1 MTTHNDLDS
10 GFMSSN
16 WEIEEAGLDW
26 ITITGKDSD
35 GDCEL
40 FEAVCQWQDELS
52 LHHPVRDWG
61 LLGYKGRA
69 AGPVRLGFRN
79 DTSYII
85 QVSGAWAET
94 ALARIPQ
101 LDNLHVTR
109 VDFQVTASVGHEQMV
124 AHQAYQKALNL
135 EKDNANYPTVT
146 FITGTR
152 GDTLYLGRRT
162 SDKVLR
168 LYDKGAEQ
176 GGSKGFLFRW
186 EVEYKKGRARSAW
199 QQVIATVN
207 RTDFVLSAVKSEFAK
222 LGIEPW
228 FGSVHSV
235 SIVAEKLTPHHE
247 KQLKWLDRCVRP
259 VIVKLSEKGYGSDA
273 RRILFG
279 ELVQENEGGC
289 GLRAGVRDCTWP
301 QCPQDPGELNDV
313 S

>member
-10 GFMSSN
+10 GMS
-16 WEIEEAGLDW
+16 EADWQVEDVGIDW
-26 ITITGKDSD
+26 ITITGKDPD
-35 GDCEL
+35 GDCDL

-52 LHHPVRDWG
+52 LYHPVREWS

-69 AGPVRLGFRN
+69 AGPVRLGFRD

-85 QVSGAWAET
+85 QVSGRWAET

-101 LDNLHVTR
+101 LEKLHVTR
-109 VDFQVTASVGHEQMV
+109 VDFQVTASATHWVSMV
-124 AHQAYQKALNL
+124 EDCYKQAREIERN
-135 EKDNANYPTVT
+135 NPNYPTVT

-176 GGSKGFLFRW
+176 GGEAGYIYRW
-186 EVEYKKGRARSAW
+186 EVEYKKNKAKSAW
-199 QQVIATVN
+199 HQVIATAN
-207 RTDFVLSAVKSEFAK
+207 RTDFVVSAVTQEFAK
-222 LGIEPW
+222 LGVKPW
-228 FGSVHSV
+228 FGSVHRV
-235 SIVAEKLTPHHE
+235 SIVAEKLEPRHE

-259 VIVKLSEKGYGSDA
+259 VIVKLSEKGYGPEA

-279 ELVQENEGGC
+279 EIAQLTTE
-289 GLRAGVRDCTWP
+289 
-301 QCPQDPGELNDV
+301 
-313 S
+313 